1 MLQLFRELEE
11 SGQEL
16 IVTDNNRPVLR
27 IVPIAQTRTVAE
39 VFSPWQ
45 GQLLINE
52 ELNTPTADEW
62 REV

>member
-1 MLQLFRELEE
+1 MLQLFREIEE

-27 IVPIAQTRTVAE
+27 IVPIAQTHTVAE
-39 VFSPWQ
+39 LFGQWQ

-52 ELNTPTADEW
+52 ELNTPSLDEW

>member
-27 IVPIAQTRTVAE
+27 IVPIAQMRTVSE
-39 VFSPWQ
+39 VFGQWQ

-62 REV
+62 RES